1 MTGWLRGLA
10 LCTLVGCAA
19 PHEGLVVEG
28 AEVRIA
34 PVAAVTASAYFT
46 LHNRGATADT
56 LTALGSDMADSLS
69 LHESM
74 DHGDGA
80 VMMMPLSRLAL
91 PAGASITFAPGGRH
105 VMIDHFTRPLVSG
118 DSIRLSLYFSSGR
131 RVEVVVPVRPVGG
144 EE

>member
-1 MTGWLRGLA
+1 MPRSGLM
-10 LCTLVGCAA
+10 LLLLLGCTA
-19 PHEGLVVEG
+19 PQDGIDVEG

-34 PVAAVTASAYFT
+34 PAAAVTAAAYFT

-56 LTALGSDMADSLS
+56 LTALHSDAADSLS

-80 VMMMPLSRLAL
+80 VMMMPLSWLAI
-91 PAGASITFAPGGRH
+91 PAGASIPFAPGGRH
-105 VMIDHFTRPLVSG
+105 VMIDHFTRPIASG
-118 DSIRLSLYFSSGR
+118 DSVRLSLQFSSGR
-131 RVEVVVPVRPVGG
+131 RVDLVVPVRPVGG